1 LKEEKCR
8 EVQTV
13 DRRTWKS
20 EKRKKRKH
28 SEREREREREREKRE
43 NPSAGRKG
51 RTTKPGESA
60 SLWMIVLDTWTEFV
74 LEEGRKLG

>member
-1 LKEEKCR
+1 LKEEKR
-8 EVQTV
+8 KEVQIV

-28 SEREREREREREKRE
+28 SERERERERTRAQAARD
-43 NPSAGRKG
+43 N
-51 RTTKPGESA
+51 TTKPGESA
-60 SLWMIVLDTWTEFV
+60 SLWMIVLNTWTEFV